1 MLSSRLLTRL
11 VLLVMFVYLSI
22 NSIAVS
28 HISLASNS
36 VPCLRTGLLLKGG
49 VRGVYLEELSLKQ
62 LSLISYENYG
72 VLYIL
77 FEIT

>member
-1 MLSSRLLTRL
+1 MKVGL
-11 VLLVMFVYLSI
+11 F
-22 NSIAVS
+22 A
-28 HISLASNS
+28 
-36 VPCLRTGLLLKGG
+36 CLRSKPGVLKGG